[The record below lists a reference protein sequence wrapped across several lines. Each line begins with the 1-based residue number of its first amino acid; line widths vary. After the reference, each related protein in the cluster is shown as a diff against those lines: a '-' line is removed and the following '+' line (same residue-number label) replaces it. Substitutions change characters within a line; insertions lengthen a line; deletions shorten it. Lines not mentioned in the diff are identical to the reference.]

1 MKAELTNPFEVLSR
15 DLQTLNKNVSLLL
28 RRTDPATPPPTP
40 PEEKFLDQKQVA
52 ELLQI
57 SGVSV
62 WQWEKKGLLQS
73 YRIGNLK
80 RFKLSE
86 ILEAPKRIVRTKK
99 GGATL

>member
-1 MKAELTNPFEVLSR
+1 MENPFLAIEKR
-15 DLQTLNKNVSLLL
+15 LQSIEGYLIRLEPS
-28 RRTDPATPPPTP
+28 TPSPIS

-99 GGATL
+99 GGAIL

>member
-1 MKAELTNPFEVLSR
+1 MDTLFSPIRLHQLELLIEKSVEKVF
-15 DLQTLNKNVSLLL
+15 NK
-28 RRTDPATPPPTP
+28 TTPTPLPTP

-99 GGATL
+99 GGAIL